1 MHGQHLRH
9 VVARVGRGPRVV
21 GQGQRT
27 TFGMSSTQATSVT
40 STSGHM
46 EPAMQAL
53 CYYYRHPPP
62 NSGVKP
68 QPFRAIPAL
77 IQRPR
82 MKISRV
88 KMAVARFMKKK
99 AVRGRKAGWRKT
111 TASEDAAIFAAFKRV
126 RQPLGILV
134 EARDVWKALHPQL
147 RS

>member
-1 MHGQHLRH
+1 
-9 VVARVGRGPRVV
+9 
-21 GQGQRT
+21 
-27 TFGMSSTQATSVT
+27 
-40 STSGHM
+40 
-46 EPAMQAL
+46 MQAL

-62 NSGVKP
+62 KSGAKP
-68 QPFRAIPAL
+68 QLFRAIPAL

-111 TASEDAAIFAAFKRV
+111 TPSEDAAILAAFNRV
-126 RQPLGILV
+126 QKPLGILV

-147 RS
+147 RSKVCVRTVSNRLREKGYKMEEKRTGDDEGAQWRKRRLQFLRAAQE